1 MSQRHSRELD
11 EAISSFK
18 RGEFDLAR
26 TQLDGILRIEHDNVD
41 ALKWFA
47 LASVKTGNFDAAG
60 KAIARATTLGDT
72 RADILLLA
80 SNIFQDLGDKTAALR
95 YAQRTVE
102 AAPNLAPG
110 FNNLGLL
117 LSDASRL
124 DEAERAFRRAVA
136 VNPAYGR
143 AYANLASTLHRLGR
157 LDNSLEASDAALRLQ
172 PDNAYAHFSR
182 GGVLLQL
189 GRMQEA
195 ESALSAALGI
205 QPRMLDAWIMLARL
219 YRRQFRF
226 ADASSAYDR
235 VLAIAPDRT
244 SVAIAKAEVIWAAGR
259 EPEARAMWRDILA
272 QHPSNLECALRLHL
286 SLPESY
292 ADVAHIEQSRLQFAE
307 GLNELLQALPTFLT
321 GSVAENTAAIQ
332 WSNFFLAYQGR
343 NDLVLQKSYAQ
354 IVRNVLGHHYPYL
367 YAPVTRHEV
376 KDRRIRVGF
385 AGAMFYESTAGY
397 YFESWIKDLPR
408 DEFDVTVFHVKARD
422 DALTERIRHRADA
435 FVQGETA
442 LIPLAKQIKEAE
454 LDLLIYPELGMDTKV
469 FALASFRLAPI
480 QICAWGHPVTSGHE
494 NVDYFFSCEPMEPAS
509 AATHY
514 KEQLL
519 FLPGIG
525 TRYSASKPVSLNVQE
540 EKRSL
545 GLPVE
550 KTLYL
555 FPQSLFKIHPDND
568 PIVAEILR
576 RDPRGV
582 LVMFPGENPAA
593 SERYFARLG
602 KVISMA
608 GLTMVGRVIC
618 LKSVDHLTYKRV
630 NAVCDVMLDTLYWS
644 GGNTSLD
651 ALSVGLPIV
660 TRPGEFMRGRQSMG
674 MLSLMD
680 LDELIARDNEN
691 FIRIAL
697 RLGTELE
704 YRASVSQRILARH
717 ESIFDDVRPI
727 QALHA
732 KLRALAGV
740 APVASPL

>member
-1 MSQRHSRELD
+1 MSQQHSRELD

-18 RGEFDLAR
+18 QGEFDFAR
-26 TQLDGILRIEHDNVD
+26 TRLAGILRIEHENVE
-41 ALKWFA
+41 ALKWLA
-47 LASVKTGNFDAAG
+47 LASVKTGDFDAAG
-60 KAIARATTLGDT
+60 KAIARAATLGDT

-80 SNIFQDLGDKTAALR
+80 SNIFQDLGDKNAALH

-102 AAPNLAPG
+102 ADPNLAPG
-110 FNNLGLL
+110 FNTLGLL

-124 DEAERAFRRAVA
+124 DEAERAFRQAVA
-136 VNPAYGR
+136 INPAYGR
-143 AYANLASTLHRLGR
+143 AYANLASTLHSLGR
-157 LDNSLEASDAALRLQ
+157 LDASLEASDAALRLQ
-172 PDNAYAHFSR
+172 PDNAYAYFSR
-182 GGVLLQL
+182 GSVLFQL
-189 GRMQEA
+189 GRVHEA
-195 ESALSAALGI
+195 ESSLSAALGI

-235 VLAIAPDRT
+235 ALAIAPDRT
-244 SVAIAKAEVIWAAGR
+244 SVTIAKVDVIWAAGR
-259 EPEARAMWRDILA
+259 ETEARAMWQEILA

-292 ADVAHIEQSRLQFAE
+292 TDAAHVEQSRRQFAE
-307 GLNELLQALPTFLT
+307 GLNELLQAMPTFLAN
-321 GSVAENTAAIQ
+321 GVSENTAAIQ

-343 NDLVLQKSYAQ
+343 DDLALQKSYAQ
-354 IVRNVLGHHYPYL
+354 IVRNVVEHHYPYL
-367 YAPVTRHEV
+367 YAPVAKREI
-376 KDRRIRVGF
+376 KDQRIRVGF

-397 YFESWIKDLPR
+397 YFESWIEDLPR
-408 DEFDVTVFHVKARD
+408 EDFDVTVFHVKARD
-422 DALTERIRHRADA
+422 DALTERIRRRADA

-454 LDLLIYPELGMDTKV
+454 LDILIFPELGMDTKV

-480 QICAWGHPVTSGHE
+480 QICAWGHPVTSGHD
-494 NVDYFFSCEPMEPAS
+494 NTDYFFSCESMEPAG
-509 AATHY
+509 AAAHY

-519 FLPGIG
+519 LLPGIG
-525 TRYSASKPVSLNVQE
+525 TRYSTSKPIALNAKE
-540 EKRSL
+540 ERKSL
-545 GLPVE
+545 GLPLE

-568 PIVAEILR
+568 AIVTEILR
-576 RDPRGV
+576 HDPRGV

-593 SERYFARLG
+593 SERYFARLE
-602 KVISMA
+602 KVISTA
-608 GLTMVGRVIC
+608 GLTMAGRVIR
-618 LKSVDHLTYKRV
+618 LKSVDHATYKRI
-630 NAVCDVMLDTLYWS
+630 NAVCDVMLDTRYWS

-680 LDELIARDNEN
+680 LDELIARDNEDY
-691 FIRIAL
+691 IRIAL
-697 RLGTELE
+697 RLATEPE
-704 YRASVSQRILARH
+704 YRTHISQRILARH
-717 ESIFDDVRPI
+717 DSVFDDARPI

-732 KLRALAGV
+732 KLRALVGV
-740 APVASPL
+740 ASVASPP